1 MIDAFADWLKSI
13 FGRLRDEQSKELS
26 LLIQSYRAELSRFY
40 DLEDEIEALPKDEAT
55 DNAVASIKSM
65 LAYTEKTFF
74 ETRKRTDLI
83 DERQVLYRKSA
94 FVLAEANKFLEKV
107 IFFKNNEIGVRKKE
121 IEEAS
126 LIASNALCTSEFS
139 FQILLGKYIK

>member
-1 MIDAFADWLKSI
+1 MIDTFTDWLKSI
-13 FGRLRDEQSKELS
+13 VGCSRNKQSKELS
-26 LLIQSYRAELSRFY
+26 SLIQSYRTELGRFY
-40 DLEDEIEALPKDEAT
+40 DLEEKVESLPRDKVT
-55 DNAVASIKSM
+55 DNTVASIKSM

-74 ETRKRTDLI
+74 ETRKRADLT
-83 DERQVLYRKSA
+83 DERQILYHKSA
-94 FVLAEANKFLEKV
+94 SVLAEANKFLEKV